1 MSNEQVVVA
10 ASGTGGSGGD
20 GGNFFG
26 LLAVV
31 TLVFAILKVN
41 GSVVMSWWLV
51 TLPLWVG
58 FLIALVFMVLVM
70 FVEGI
75 RGLVGLNKDGE
86 K

>member
-1 MSNEQVVVA
+1 MSNEQVVVLD
-10 ASGTGGSGGD
+10 STGGGGD

-41 GSVVMSWWLV
+41 GSIEMSWWLV
-51 TLPLWVG
+51 TLPLWIG
-58 FLIALVFMVLVM
+58 FLIALVFMVVVM

-75 RGLVGLNKDGE
+75 RGLMGLNKDDE

>member
-1 MSNEQVVVA
+1 MSNKQVVVLD
-10 ASGTGGSGGD
+10 STGSGGD

-26 LLAVV
+26 LLVVV

-41 GSVVMSWWLV
+41 GSIEMSWWLV
-51 TLPLWVG
+51 TLPLWIG
-58 FLIALVFMVLVM
+58 FLIAVVFMVLVM

-75 RGLVGLNKDGE
+75 RGSMGLNKDDV

>member
-1 MSNEQVVVA
+1 MSNEQVVVVE
-10 ASGTGGSGGD
+10 TGGSGGD

-41 GSVVMSWWLV
+41 NSIEMSWWLV
-51 TLPLWVG
+51 TLPLWIG
-58 FLIALVFMVLVM
+58 FLIAVVFMVVVM

-75 RGLVGLNKDGE
+75 RGLMGLNKDDE

>member
-1 MSNEQVVVA
+1 MSNDQVVVLD
-10 ASGTGGSGGD
+10 STGGGGD

-41 GSVVMSWWLV
+41 GSIEMSWWLV
-51 TLPLWVG
+51 TLPLWIG
-58 FLIALVFMVLVM
+58 FLIALVFMVVVM
-70 FVEGI
+70 FVEGV
-75 RGLVGLNKDGE
+75 RGLMGLNKDDE

>member
-1 MSNEQVVVA
+1 MSNDQVVVLD
-10 ASGTGGSGGD
+10 STGSGGD

-26 LLAVV
+26 LLVVV

-41 GSVVMSWWLV
+41 GSIVMSWWLV

-58 FLIALVFMVLVM
+58 FLIALVFMVAVM

-75 RGLVGLNKDGE
+75 RGLVGLNKGDE

>member
-1 MSNEQVVVA
+1 MSNEQVVVLD
-10 ASGTGGSGGD
+10 STGSGGD

-26 LLAVV
+26 LLVVV

-41 GSVVMSWWLV
+41 NNIEMSWWLV

-58 FLIALVFMVLVM
+58 FLIAVVFMVAVM

-75 RGLVGLNKDGE
+75 RGLLGLNKEGE